1 MSQQVSIN
9 ACICPVVHTIDE
21 GRHNFIAIHAGLHRA
36 DRIALGDSYNHAFLA
51 QRLRRPFTHVSVAE
65 DQSTLSREQV
75 VQTALDRVI
84 QTVAAT
90 VLVVIFRLCDRV
102 VDVDCRY
109 LE

>member
-9 ACICPVVHTIDE
+9 ACICTVVHTIDE
-21 GRHNFIAIHAGLHRA
+21 GRHNLIAIHAGLHRA
-36 DRIALGDSYNHAFLA
+36 DRIALGDSYYHAFLA
-51 QRLRRPFTHVSVAE
+51 KRLRRPFTHVSVAE